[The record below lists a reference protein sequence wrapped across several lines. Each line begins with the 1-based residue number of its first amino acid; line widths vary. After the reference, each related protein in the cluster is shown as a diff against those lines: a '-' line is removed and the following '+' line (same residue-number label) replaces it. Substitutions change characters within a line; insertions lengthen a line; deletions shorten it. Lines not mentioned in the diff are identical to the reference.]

1 MAIRLTTYEDSRN
14 IPDLPGTNIFH
25 STALFRVLEQ
35 TPGYHP
41 TLLVA
46 SEAGKPIGKLLCI
59 TRYNFRMFHF
69 IRKTYVYGTGEYF
82 SSRYK
87 REEIFNEMLSYFTSR
102 LGNDSFLIEFHNLE
116 EPLFGYKYFR
126 KNHYFPVKWLRV
138 RNSIHHATI
147 DKWMSPSRKR
157 QIARGLQNGA
167 TMETAKST
175 EEVTEFFKML
185 KKYYSHKIYRYL
197 PDLNFFLHLQAHPEQ
212 QHYGNI
218 FLIRYKH
225 KIIGGAVCLYSGDT
239 AYLIFSG
246 GMRKSYAPQYPGVL
260 AVWKAMIH
268 ARQLGFKHFEFMD
281 AGLPFRK
288 FGYRDFILRFGGKQ
302 LSSRRWFKVKW
313 NWLNRLLIRLYI

>member
-1 MAIRLTTYEDSRN
+1 
-14 IPDLPGTNIFH
+14 
-25 STALFRVLEQ
+25 
-35 TPGYHP
+35 
-41 TLLVA
+41 
-46 SEAGKPIGKLLCI
+46 
-59 TRYNFRMFHF
+59 MFHF
-69 IRKTYVYGTGEYF
+69 IRETYVYGTGEYF

-102 LGNDSFLIEFHNLE
+102 LGNDSFLIEFRNLE